1 LFTFLNSTLLKVR
14 MLSIYI
20 IAGVVGVMIFFSV
33 AVAPT
38 IFKTLP
44 AVWAGVYVRAFF
56 PKYYAVLGIACLV
69 AALLTTMPAIKHTGF
84 TCAALFAVSLFV
96 LTPRVNAAK
105 DNNQTK
111 KFNLLHGLS
120 VGVNMLQLILLIY
133 ALNKSASYY
142 A

>member
-1 LFTFLNSTLLKVR
+1 
-14 MLSIYI
+14 MLSVYL

-44 AVWAGVYVRAFF
+44 NEWAGVYVRAFF
-56 PKYYAVLGIACLV
+56 PKYYTVLGITCFV
-69 AALLTTMPAIKHTGF
+69 AALLTNLPAIKHTSF
-84 TCAALFAVSLFV
+84 TCAALFALSLFV

-111 KFNLLHGLS
+111 QFNLYHGLS
-120 VGVNMLQLILLIY
+120 VGVNLFQLVLLIFVLY
-133 ALNKSASYY
+133 KYMAYFA
-142 A
+142 

>member
-1 LFTFLNSTLLKVR
+1 
-14 MLSIYI
+14 MISIYL
-20 IAGVVGVMIFFSV
+20 IAGVVGIMLFFSV

-44 AVWAGVYVRAFF
+44 PEWAGAYVRAFF
-56 PKYYAVLGIACLV
+56 PKYYAVLGITCLV
-69 AALLTTMPAIKHTGF
+69 AAFLTNLPAIKHTGF

-105 DNNQTK
+105 DNNETK
-111 KFNLLHGLS
+111 KFNLFHGLS
-120 VGVNMLQLILLIY
+120 VGVNVLQLILLIY
-133 ALNKSASYY
+133 VLYKSASYF

>member
-1 LFTFLNSTLLKVR
+1 
-14 MLSIYI
+14 MLSVYL
-20 IAGVVGVMIFFSV
+20 IAGVVGVMFFFSV

-44 AVWAGVYVRAFF
+44 QEWAGVYVRAFF
-56 PKYYAVLGIACLV
+56 PKYYAVLGITCLA
-69 AALLTTMPAIKHTGF
+69 AALLTNLPVIKHTAF
-84 TCAALFAVSLFV
+84 TCAALFALSLFV

-111 KFNLLHGLS
+111 QFNLYHGLS
-120 VGVNMLQLILLIY
+120 VGVNLLQLALLIY
-133 ALNKSASYY
+133 ALYKSVAYF

>member
-1 LFTFLNSTLLKVR
+1 
-14 MLSIYI
+14 MLSIYL
-20 IAGVVGVMIFFSV
+20 IAGIVGVMLFFSV

-44 AVWAGVYVRAFF
+44 QEWAGVYVRAFF
-56 PKYYAVLGIACLV
+56 PKYYAVLGVACLA
-69 AALLTTMPAIKHTGF
+69 AALLTNLPAIKHTAF

-111 KFNLLHGLS
+111 QFNIYHGLS
-120 VGVNMLQLILLIY
+120 VGVNLLQLGLLIY
-133 ALNKSASYY
+133 ALYKTAAYFE
-142 A
+142 

>member
-1 LFTFLNSTLLKVR
+1 
-14 MLSIYI
+14 MLSIYL
-20 IAGVVGVMIFFSV
+20 IAGVVGIMLFFSV

-44 AVWAGVYVRAFF
+44 PEWAGVYVRAFF
-56 PKYYAVLGIACLV
+56 PKYYAVLGIACLA
-69 AALLTTMPAIKHTGF
+69 AALLTNLPAIKHTGF

-96 LTPRVNAAK
+96 LTPKVNAAK

-111 KFNLLHGLS
+111 QFNLFHGLS
-120 VGVNMLQLILLIY
+120 VGVNLLQLILLVY
-133 ALNKSASYY
+133 ALYKSAAYF